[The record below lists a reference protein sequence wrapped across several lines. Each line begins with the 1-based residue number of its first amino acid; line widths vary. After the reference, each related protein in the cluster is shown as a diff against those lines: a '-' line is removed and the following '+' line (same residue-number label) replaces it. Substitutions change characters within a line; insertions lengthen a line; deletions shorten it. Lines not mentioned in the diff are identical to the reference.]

1 MSCNT
6 VEKTYTHRRVLSSRS
21 PTVLALLSTHK
32 QISTTHKKKTHIRGA
47 PKAKRSQPVSVAR
60 SLSESCTHPRRISRW
75 VSHSAARKPSP
86 PPPTPSPTPQGRG
99 RAPGTRQQPV
109 PARRRTTAVRPSCS
123 RGEASAP
130 LSPPRGP
137 PGAHPDAQ
145 RPGSNRPRRRGR
157 RRSSGSLPVSTPVRA
172 AKAHSI
178 VDTSSSRAGLWR
190 DRAEREL
197 SVVASG
203 AVSEAGERA
212 RVAVS
217 GFGAVRANQFHAP
230 LAPKRIRVPTAR
242 IYEAAAVGDA
252 LRTMETL
259 SGDAALRSVSIV
271 GAESAK
277 LRGG

>member
-1 MSCNT
+1 MRPS
-6 VEKTYTHRRVLSSRS
+6 SSR
-21 PTVLALLSTHK
+21 
-32 QISTTHKKKTHIRGA
+32 GD
-47 PKAKRSQPVSVAR
+47 
-60 SLSESCTHPRRISRW
+60 
-75 VSHSAARKPSP
+75 
-86 PPPTPSPTPQGRG
+86 
-99 RAPGTRQQPV
+99 
-109 PARRRTTAVRPSCS
+109 
-123 RGEASAP
+123 ASAP

-252 LRTMETL
+252 LGDSLRRRGRPRRQSRRLERLQSAHREGCGGSCARGGGWAAHVWACST
-259 SGDAALRSVSIV
+259 GDARREREQQRLR
-271 GAESAK
+271 AESWQNTSERDVGCLGLCRVESTYVPARRASTRRRK
-277 LRGG
+277 PCRLVLHIAIAAC